1 MSDARLM
8 RKSGDWYSV
17 NSGKDIAQA
26 GQAPIE
32 LKCEEKSRWA
42 ALPSGLPQIGYV
54 SVLQLLT

>member
-1 MSDARLM
+1 M

-26 GQAPIE
+26 GQTPPKVKE
-32 LKCEEKSRWA
+32 HEEKSRWA